1 TCSQV
6 HHTPNLPP
14 DGTQSQRAIPSDEAS
29 TRITLRRPRNALEAR
44 NPTLAKTNLLNCAHL
59 PLIPSAALPFP
70 LDYLLILLTRNVAA
84 VLCPIA
90 FLFLPILAIS
100 RPSTYVLLWYPYIYF
115 ACNIFYFLR
124 IHVNLLASTLV
135 SSDCFARSGL
145 FAIRERGH
153 PLSCGLSHS
162 VGLVTLVLKR
172 SSPFNSPMAPRPQV
186 HPHPS
191 PPRPDDAAVI
201 VRPGSFTPSTHPY
214 RPPSFVYFY
223 FYSCSSAT
231 YEYYYAPDP
240 ADPANDGPD
249 AVDDARYPAYD
260 VANSDDV
267 AADARPHRRRRRC
280 SHHVAY

>member
-44 NPTLAKTNLLNCAHL
+44 NPTLAKTNLLD
-59 PLIPSAALPFP
+59 SSALPFP
-70 LDYLLILLTRNVAA
+70 LDYLLTLLTLNLAA

-100 RPSTYVLLWYPYIYF
+100 RLSTYVLLWYPSIYF
-115 ACNIFYFLR
+115 ACNIFCFLR

-135 SSDCFARSGL
+135 SFDCFTRSGL

-153 PLSCGLSHS
+153 PLSRVLSNS

-172 SSPFNSPMAPRPQV
+172 PPIPSPSSGLSCRPQV

-201 VRPGSFTPSTHPY
+201 VRTDRVY

-223 FYSCSSAT
+223 FYIYIHIYFCSSAT
-231 YEYYYAPDP
+231 YEYYAPDARYP
-240 ADPANDGPD
+240 AY
-249 AVDDARYPAYD
+249 DARYPAYD

-280 SHHVAY
+280 SHHLAY